1 MRISF
6 YGAAGEVTGSNFLVE
21 SGDERILID
30 CGMFQGTR
38 FAEEQNYE
46 TLPYDVRE
54 ITAMILTHAH
64 LDHCGRIP
72 KLWRDGFRGKIY
84 ATPPTR
90 DLAGLVMADA
100 AAIMSFETEE
110 DDREPL
116 YEQTDVEAVLG
127 LFEQVDYRRPTKIG
141 KHFSFEFFDAGHIL
155 GSASVLLEAEGKK
168 VVFSGD
174 IGNYPVPMMNRPEV
188 PVAADAVVM
197 ESTYGGRYH
206 ESPVD
211 RRSKL
216 RTVIKQT
223 LEQKGVL
230 LIPAFA
236 LERTQELLY
245 ELSGLS
251 DDGLLPHVPVFLDS
265 PMAIAA
271 TEVYESSIR
280 YFNHEAQ
287 VASKI
292 GNSIFSFPGL
302 KITESVGQSKAI
314 NAVEGSKIIIAG
326 SGMMEGGRI
335 QHHAQ
340 QYLSDATTAL
350 LFVGY
355 QGEGTL
361 GRALYEGRRRVKIL
375 RQWVN
380 VKARVVA
387 IGAYSAHADQRGL
400 EEWLGHFQIKPKKVY
415 LVHGE
420 ADGATK
426 LAAKIK
432 SQYDVAIPQS
442 NDEVEL

>member
-6 YGAAGEVTGSNFLVE
+6 HGAAGEVTGSNFLVE

-46 TLPYDVRE
+46 PLPYDVRNV
-54 ITAMILTHAH
+54 TAMILTHAH

-90 DLAGLVMADA
+90 DLAALVMSDA
-100 AAIMSFETEE
+100 AAIMAFEAEE
-110 DDREPL
+110 DDHEPL

-127 LFEQVDYRRPTKIG
+127 LFELVDYHQSTKIS

-155 GSASVLLEAEGKK
+155 GAASILLEAENKK
-168 VVFSGD
+168 IVFSGD
-174 IGNYPVPMMNRPEV
+174 IGNYPVPIMKQPEV
-188 PVAADAVVM
+188 PTAADAVVM

-206 ESPVD
+206 ETPVD

-216 RTVIKQT
+216 RMVIRQT

-245 ELSGLS
+245 ELAGLA
-251 DDGLLPHVPVFLDS
+251 DDGLLPYVPVFLDS

-271 TEVYESSIR
+271 TEIYESSIR

-287 VASKI
+287 VAKKI
-292 GNSIFSFPGL
+292 GNSLFSFPGL

-314 NAVEGSKIIIAG
+314 NAVEGSKVIIAG

-335 QHHAQ
+335 QHHAR
-340 QYLSDATTAL
+340 QYLNESSTTL

-361 GRALYEGRRRVKIL
+361 GRALYDGRRKVKIL
-375 RQWVN
+375 KQWVN
-380 VKARVVA
+380 VNARVVA
-387 IGAYSAHADQRGL
+387 IGA
-400 EEWLGHFQIKPKKVY
+400 
-415 LVHGE
+415 
-420 ADGATK
+420 
-426 LAAKIK
+426 
-432 SQYDVAIPQS
+432 
-442 NDEVEL
+442 